1 MDHLLAAFYRT
12 ARYALILA
20 TASLGLVLQAA
31 PWPARLATSED
42 AYVLTDSLLAHEW
55 TLVYFYRGYW

>member
-20 TASLGLVLQAA
+20 TAALGLVLQAA
-31 PWPARLATSED
+31 PWPARLATSEG
-42 AYVLTDSLLAHEW
+42 AYVLTDSLLVHEW

>member
-1 MDHLLAAFYRT
+1 MDHHRAAFYRT

-20 TASLGLVLQAA
+20 AASLGLVLQAA
-31 PWPARLATSED
+31 PWPAKLATSEG
-42 AYVLTDSLLAHEW
+42 AYVLTDSLLVHEW

>member
-31 PWPARLATSED
+31 PWPAKLATSEG
-42 AYVLTDSLLAHEW
+42 AYVLTDSLLVHEW